1 MLYVGLGSGKIILS
15 KKMPA
20 GQIMRHHG
28 KGEKMR
34 EKEIFN
40 KNNDFQKFEVLK
52 TNRKKRY
59 RYNEFLVEGVRSLN
73 EAVKNNWKIK
83 SFLYD
88 KGNLSDWARD
98 MIARVQTDLNFCLTP
113 DLMKELSGKEDTS
126 ELMAVIE
133 MREDRLDTIM
143 LSENPFIVLFDRP
156 SNKGN
161 LGTMIRSCDALGAD
175 MLILTGHSV
184 DLYDTDVVVAA
195 MGSFF
200 NLPVIRISDNKMLF
214 EYVNKLRTWYP
225 DFITVG
231 TTAHNAKP
239 IYTANLASPLMLMM
253 GNETMGLNKAFKEYC
268 DLLCTIP
275 MSEKS
280 YATSFNVS
288 CAASILMYEITRQR
302 ITKGLGL

>member
-1 MLYVGLGSGKIILS
+1 MKETKIFS
-15 KKMPA
+15 K
-20 GQIMRHHG
+20 
-28 KGEKMR
+28 
-34 EKEIFN
+34 N
-40 KNNDFQKFEVLK
+40 STFQKFEVLR
-52 TNRKKRY
+52 TNRNKRY
-59 RYNEFLVEGVRSLN
+59 KYNEFLVEGVRSLN

-88 KGNLSDWARD
+88 KGNLSDWAKD
-98 MIARVQTDLNFCLTP
+98 MINKVNTDLNFCLTP
-113 DLMKELSGKEDTS
+113 DLMKELSKKEDTS
-126 ELMAVIE
+126 ELMAIIE
-133 MREDRLDTIM
+133 MREDKLDNVM

-175 MLILTGHSV
+175 MLIITGHAV
-184 DLYDTDVVVAA
+184 DLYDIDVVVSA

-200 NLPVIRISDNKMLF
+200 NLPVIRISDNKVLF
-214 EYVNKLRTWYP
+214 EYIDKMKKRYTN
-225 DFITVG
+225 FITIG
-231 TTAHNAKP
+231 TTAHNENP
-239 IYTANLASPLMLMM
+239 IYSVNLTSPLMLMM

-302 ITKGLGL
+302 GIN

>member
-1 MLYVGLGSGKIILS
+1 MKETKIFS
-15 KKMPA
+15 K
-20 GQIMRHHG
+20 
-28 KGEKMR
+28 
-34 EKEIFN
+34 N
-40 KNNDFQKFEVLK
+40 STFQKFEVLR
-52 TNRKKRY
+52 TNRNKRY
-59 RYNEFLVEGVRSLN
+59 KYNEFLVEGVRSLN

-88 KGNLSDWARD
+88 KGNLSDWAKD
-98 MIARVQTDLNFCLTP
+98 MINKVNTDLNFCLTP
-113 DLMKELSGKEDTS
+113 DLMKELSKKEDTS
-126 ELMAVIE
+126 ELMAIIE
-133 MREDRLDTIM
+133 MREDKLDNVM

-175 MLILTGHSV
+175 MLIITGHAV
-184 DLYDTDVVVAA
+184 DLYDTDVVVSA

-200 NLPVIRISDNKMLF
+200 NLPVIRISDNKVLF
-214 EYVNKLRTWYP
+214 EYIDKMKKRYTN
-225 DFITVG
+225 FITIG
-231 TTAHNAKP
+231 TTAHNENP
-239 IYTANLASPLMLMM
+239 IYSVNLTSPLMLMM
-253 GNETMGLNKAFKEYC
+253 GNETMGLNKTFKEYC

-302 ITKGLGL
+302 GMNEMR

>member
-1 MLYVGLGSGKIILS
+1 MKETKVFS
-15 KKMPA
+15 K
-20 GQIMRHHG
+20 
-28 KGEKMR
+28 
-34 EKEIFN
+34 N
-40 KNNDFQKFEVLK
+40 STFQKFEVLK
-52 TNRKKRY
+52 TNRNKRY

-73 EAVKNNWKIK
+73 EAVKNNWNIK

-88 KGNLSDWARD
+88 KDNLSDWAKD
-98 MIARVQTDLNFCLTP
+98 MIKKVNTDMNFCLTP
-113 DLMKELSGKEDTS
+113 ELMRSLSGKEDTS

-133 MREDRLDTIM
+133 MREDRLEQVK

-175 MLILTGHSV
+175 MLIITGHSV
-184 DLYDTDVVVAA
+184 DLYDTDVVVSA

-200 NLPVIRISDNKMLF
+200 NLPVIRISDNNVLF
-214 EYVNKLRTWYP
+214 EYIGKLKRRYP
-225 DFITVG
+225 DFLMIG
-231 TTAHNAKP
+231 TTAHNEAP
-239 IYTANLASPLMLMM
+239 IYSANLTSPLMLMM
-253 GNETMGLNKAFKEYC
+253 GNETMGLSKAFKEYC

-302 ITKGLGL
+302 GSDDISRLD